1 MIIFKKVRWKNF
13 FSTGNVFTE
22 IDLIATKTTLIVGK
36 NGSGKSTLLD
46 ALMFGLYGKPFRNIN
61 KPMVINSQNGRD
73 CVVEI
78 EFKINKTEYKII
90 RGMKPNIF
98 EIWAND
104 KLIDQHTS
112 VGEYQDYLEN
122 FILKVNEKTFRNII
136 LLGNASFKPFMQLPP
151 AHRREIIEDLL
162 DIQIFSTMNTIAK
175 QKLQNNRE
183 ELEKTRIKTVTL
195 QNSVTMLTK
204 TIADLEKVDT
214 TMESEKQKRIADLK
228 KDIEGYYNEVK
239 RVEKLEPQIKEL
251 EAQLKDTK
259 KKVYNYQYMHSQI
272 KVNLE
277 KHNHNHE
284 FYGNNDTCPTCTQ
297 AIEKIFKEKMIK
309 EASEKIEEYSEGLEK
324 IVIKIDKMKQEE
336 KEIDNRLSDLLS
348 EYRQKD
354 WFYENINAEEA
365 ELERLTNPEKSED
378 ISSVL
383 SSTKENLVNVT
394 AELASVEQERTRLL
408 EERQY
413 LELTISLLK
422 DGGIK
427 TKIIKQYLP
436 VINKYIN
443 KFLGAMD
450 FYVSFELNE
459 NFEESIKSRFRD
471 DFLYDSF
478 SEGEKM
484 RINLAILFTWRAISK
499 LKNSISTN
507 LLIMDEIFESSLDG
521 EGTDEF
527 MKIINGLTTESNTI
541 IISHKRDQ
549 ISDKFDRMIKFEKIK
564 DYSRIVE

>member
-1 MIIFKKVRWKNF
+1 
-13 FSTGNVFTE
+13 
-22 IDLIATKTTLIVGK
+22 LIATKTTLIVGK

-46 ALMFGLYGKPFRNIN
+46 ALMFALYGKPFRNIN

-73 CVVEI
+73 CVVEV

-195 QNSVTMLTK
+195 QNSIAMLDK

-214 TMESEKQKRIADLK
+214 TMEGEKQKRIAYLK
-228 KDIEGYYNEVK
+228 KDIEGYYNEVA
-239 RVEKLEPQIKEL
+239 RLEKLEPEINEL
-251 EAQLKDTK
+251 QKKLKDAK

-297 AIEKIFKEKMIK
+297 AIEKIFKEKMIQ
-309 EASEKIEEYSEGLEK
+309 EASEKIEEYSTGLEK
-324 IVIKIDKMKQEE
+324 IVIKIDEMKQNE
-336 KEIDNRLSDLLS
+336 KEIDTRLSDLLS

-354 WFYENINAEEA
+354 WFLENINAEES
-365 ELERLTNPEKSED
+365 ELERLTNPEKVED
-378 ISSVL
+378 ISTVL

-394 AELASVEQERTRLL
+394 AELADIEKERTRLL

-413 LELTISLLK
+413 LELTLSLLK

>member
-1 MIIFKKVRWKNF
+1 M
-13 FSTGNVFTE
+13 
-22 IDLIATKTTLIVGK
+22 IATKTTLIVGK

-46 ALMFGLYGKPFRNIN
+46 ALMFALYGKPFRNIN

-73 CVVEI
+73 CVVEV

-195 QNSVTMLTK
+195 QNSIAMLNK

-214 TMESEKQKRIADLK
+214 TMEGEKQKRIADLK
-228 KDIEGYYNEVK
+228 KDISHYYDEVA
-239 RVEKLEPQIKEL
+239 RVEKLEPEINEL
-251 EAQLKDTK
+251 QKQLKDAK

-297 AIEKIFKEKMIK
+297 AIEKIFKEKMIQ
-309 EASEKIEEYSEGLEK
+309 EASEKIEEYSTGLEK
-324 IVIKIDKMKQEE
+324 IVIKIDEMKQNE
-336 KEIDNRLSDLLS
+336 KEIDTRLSDLLS

-354 WFYENINAEEA
+354 WFLENINAEES
-365 ELERLTNPEKSED
+365 ELERLTNPEKVED
-378 ISSVL
+378 ISTVL

-394 AELASVEQERTRLL
+394 AELADIEKERTRLL

-413 LELTISLLK
+413 LELTLSLLK

>member
-1 MIIFKKVRWKNF
+1 
-13 FSTGNVFTE
+13 
-22 IDLIATKTTLIVGK
+22 
-36 NGSGKSTLLD
+36 
-46 ALMFGLYGKPFRNIN
+46 
-61 KPMVINSQNGRD
+61 
-73 CVVEI
+73 VVEV

-195 QNSVTMLTK
+195 QNSIAMLNK

-214 TMESEKQKRIADLK
+214 TMEGEKQKRIADLK
-228 KDIEGYYNEVK
+228 KDISHYYDEVA
-239 RVEKLEPQIKEL
+239 RVEKLEPEINEL
-251 EAQLKDTK
+251 QKQLKDAK

-297 AIEKIFKEKMIK
+297 AIEKIFKEKMIQ
-309 EASEKIEEYSEGLEK
+309 EASEKIEEYSTGLEK
-324 IVIKIDKMKQEE
+324 IVIKIDEMKQNE
-336 KEIDNRLSDLLS
+336 KEIDTRLSDLLS

-354 WFYENINAEEA
+354 WFLENINAEES
-365 ELERLTNPEKSED
+365 ELERLTNPEKVED
-378 ISSVL
+378 ISTVL

-394 AELASVEQERTRLL
+394 AELADIEKERTRLL

-413 LELTISLLK
+413 LELTLSLLK

>member
-1 MIIFKKVRWKNF
+1 
-13 FSTGNVFTE
+13 
-22 IDLIATKTTLIVGK
+22 LIATKTTLIVGK

-46 ALMFGLYGKPFRNIN
+46 ALMFALYGKPFRNIN

-73 CVVEI
+73 CVVEV

-195 QNSVTMLTK
+195 QNSIAMLNK

-214 TMESEKQKRIADLK
+214 TMEGEKQKRIADLK
-228 KDIEGYYNEVK
+228 KDISHYYDEVA
-239 RVEKLEPQIKEL
+239 RVEKLEPEINEL
-251 EAQLKDTK
+251 QKQLKDAK

-297 AIEKIFKEKMIK
+297 AIEKIFKEKMIQ
-309 EASEKIEEYSEGLEK
+309 EASEKIEEYSTGLEK
-324 IVIKIDKMKQEE
+324 IVIKIDEMKQNE
-336 KEIDNRLSDLLS
+336 KEIDTRLSDLLS

-354 WFYENINAEEA
+354 WFLENINAEES
-365 ELERLTNPEKSED
+365 ELERLTNPEKVED
-378 ISSVL
+378 ISTVL

-394 AELASVEQERTRLL
+394 AELADIEKERTRLL

-413 LELTISLLK
+413 LELTLSLLK

>member
-1 MIIFKKVRWKNF
+1 M
-13 FSTGNVFTE
+13 
-22 IDLIATKTTLIVGK
+22 IATKTTLIVGK

-46 ALMFGLYGKPFRNIN
+46 ALMFALYGKPFRNIN

-73 CVVEI
+73 CVVEV

-195 QNSVTMLTK
+195 QNSIAMLDK

-214 TMESEKQKRIADLK
+214 TMEGEKQKRIAYLK
-228 KDIEGYYNEVK
+228 KDIEGYYNEVA
-239 RVEKLEPQIKEL
+239 RLEKLEPEINEL
-251 EAQLKDTK
+251 QKKLKDAK

-297 AIEKIFKEKMIK
+297 AIEKIFKEKMIQ
-309 EASEKIEEYSEGLEK
+309 EASEKIEEYSTGLEK
-324 IVIKIDKMKQEE
+324 IVIKIDEMKQNE
-336 KEIDNRLSDLLS
+336 KEIDTRLSDLLS

-354 WFYENINAEEA
+354 WFLENINAEES
-365 ELERLTNPEKSED
+365 ELERLTNPEKVED
-378 ISSVL
+378 ISTVL

-394 AELASVEQERTRLL
+394 AELADIEKERTRLL

-413 LELTISLLK
+413 LELTLSLLK